1 MYRYLL
7 AICLRA
13 TWGEYTPKIDPKS
26 FELWR
31 LKVEKKVKTTERAHR
46 IHFLYRGQTISPWH
60 DIPFWAGY
68 SEEDKQP
75 LLHFVSFFAVHYCAW
90 SSVDTRRYVRFHE

>member
-1 MYRYLL
+1 MQMSFRLG
-7 AICLRA
+7 AIFVLCCGA
-13 TWGEYTPKIDPKS
+13 WGEYTPKIDPKT

-46 IHFLYRGQTISPWH
+46 IHFLYRGQTVSPWH

-68 SEEDKQP
+68 FEEEKQP
-75 LLHFVSFFAVHYCAW
+75 LVHFVLF
-90 SSVDTRRYVRFHE
+90 RRLIFCIGQMSKLAGM